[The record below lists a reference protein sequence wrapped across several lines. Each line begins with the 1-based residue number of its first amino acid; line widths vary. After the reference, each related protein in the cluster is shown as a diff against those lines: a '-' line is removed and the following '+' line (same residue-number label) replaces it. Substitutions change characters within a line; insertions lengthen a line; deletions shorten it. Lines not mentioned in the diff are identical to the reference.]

1 MEQEL
6 DQQQVQI
13 RWVVHHLTVV
23 KVVVVDIADRKKP
36 VVQKFISHILLSQM
50 VLVVQEPLQAITQ
63 TTTQVQFHHP
73 EALLRHIILQ
83 ITTISTITMDLT

>member
-6 DQQQVQI
+6 EQQQVQI
-13 RWVVHHLTVV
+13 RWVMHRLTVV
-23 KVVVVDIADRKKP
+23 RVEVVDTVGRKNP
-36 VVQKFISHILLSQM
+36 AVQKFISHILLSQM

-63 TTTQVQFHHP
+63 ATTQVQFHHP
-73 EALLRHIILQ
+73 EALLRHTILQ